1 MKTMGIK
8 NRGESQGSDELQWW
22 QNAVIYQIAP
32 MSFQDSNADG
42 KGDLPGIIN
51 RLSHLEWLDISAVWL
66 CPIYPS
72 PMLDFGY
79 DITDFCSVDPLFGTL
94 DDFDELIEGMHARGI
109 RLLLD
114 FVPNHTS
121 SQHPWFHAPQCLYG
135 GRW

>member
-1 MKTMGIK
+1 
-8 NRGESQGSDELQWW
+8 
-22 QNAVIYQIAP
+22 
-32 MSFQDSNADG
+32 
-42 KGDLPGIIN
+42 IN
-51 RLSHLEWLDISAVWL
+51 RLSYLEWLGISAVWL

-94 DDFDELIEGMHARGI
+94 DDFDELTEGMHARGI

-121 SQHPWFHAPQCLYG
+121 SQHPWFLESRSSRSNRQRDWYVWEEPCCDG
-135 GRW
+135 GPPNNWLSRFGGSA